1 MSLIDFL
8 SLTFANIGNDTKS
21 LNKKYSGTK
30 RLHGF
35 ADRTSA
41 IMSYDSATRSFSIT
55 QTGGVKYWFEGVEI
69 IANETLTIQHSQFV
83 NNYFIYFQDDSGVLS
98 VTTTPWDL
106 LVHVPV
112 CLVYYDGTKGIAWE
126 ERHGNDRDR
135 NNHRYLHET
144 HGTQYI
150 SGLNITDYTLE
161 SSLAN
166 STKFSITS
174 GLIADEDIRFPTSGI
189 TTSQNYK
196 VWYRT
201 TINSWTW
208 SDTTHPHNVISPG
221 VSYDNAGIITDAPQN
236 SYVCYYVF
244 ATTTLTTPN
253 VFLLMGQTY
262 YTTYDGAVY
271 ESLANLSFTGFPIK
285 ECVPLYKLIYKSLS
299 TSSSSGGVLMSVE
312 RLINTGAYTSK
323 QSTQY
328 LDFLSAKEPPTPLSG
343 HLTMYA
349 NTFANKIVPQFM
361 DSNGLANGIQ
371 TALYGQNV
379 VIMAPGTGTTVAT
392 QGCGVRTI
400 VSGTNAALSTPSVS
414 NTNAIMAMKR
424 IQLSTGT
431 TATGLAALTPSDRF
445 LWRGNASKLGGFYVV
460 MRVAFT
466 ATNNDLKVFLGLSN
480 TDPTAGVELSTL
492 NNHIGIILDSTDTIW
507 QISSR
512 NSTTTTKTPFPS
524 GLTRTTVFSDSNSIW
539 DVYFYAKPNDTTIYV
554 MIFNPYTNQT
564 VLETQAITS
573 NIPLNNVFLSPMV
586 CISSTTN
593 TVAKTI
599 GINKIYMETD
609 L

>member
-1 MSLIDFL
+1 MSLVDSL
-8 SLTFANIGNDTKS
+8 SLAFTNIGNDTKS
-21 LNKKYSGTK
+21 LNKKYIGTK

-41 IMSYDSATRSFSIT
+41 VMSYDSATRSFSIT

-69 IANETLTIQHSQFV
+69 IANSTLTIQHSESA
-83 NNYFIYFQDDSGVLS
+83 NNYFVYFQDNSGVLS
-98 VTTTPWDL
+98 VSNSAWDL

-112 CLVYYDGTKGIAWE
+112 CLIYYDGTKGLAWE

-150 SGLNITDYTLE
+150 SGLSIADYTLE
-161 SSLAN
+161 SSLVN
-166 STKFSITS
+166 STKFSISS
-174 GLIADEDIRFPTSGI
+174 GVIADEDIRFSTSNI
-189 TTSQNYK
+189 TTSQNYRT
-196 VWYRT
+196 WYRS
-201 TINSWTW
+201 NSNNWTW
-208 SDTTHPHNVISPG
+208 SDTTYPHNIIASSVC
-221 VSYDNAGIITDAPQN
+221 YDNSGTVTAVPEN
-236 SYVCYYVF
+236 NYVCYYVF
-244 ATTTLTTPN
+244 ATTTLSTPN
-253 VFLLMGQTY
+253 IFLLMGQSI

-271 ESLANLSFTGFPIK
+271 ESLANISVTEFPIK
-285 ECVPLYKLIYKSLS
+285 ECVPLYKLIFKSSS
-299 TSSSSGGVLMSVE
+299 TSLSSGGILMSVE
-312 RLINTGAYTSK
+312 RLINTGAYTPK
-323 QSTQY
+323 QSIQY
-328 LDFLSAKEPPTPLSG
+328 LDFLSAKEPPTPSAG

-361 DSNGLANGIQ
+361 DSNGLANGVQ

-379 VIMAPGTGTTVAT
+379 AIMAPGTGTTVAI
-392 QGCGVRTI
+392 QGCGART
-400 VSGTNAALSTPSVS
+400 VLSGTSAALSTPSAT
-414 NTNAIMAMKR
+414 NTNAIVAMKR
-424 IQLSTGT
+424 IQLSTGA
-431 TATGLAALTPSDRF
+431 TATGLAALTTSDRF

-492 NNHIGIILDSTDTIW
+492 NNHVGILLDSTDTIW

-512 NSTTTTKTPFPS
+512 NSTTTTKTPFPN
-524 GLTRTTVFSDSNSIW
+524 GLTRNTVFNDANSIW
-539 DVYFYAKPNDTTIYV
+539 DVYFYAKPNDTSIYV

-573 NIPLNNVFLSPMV
+573 TLPLNNVFLSPFV

-593 TVAKTI
+593 TVAKTV

>member
-1 MSLIDFL
+1 MSLIDSL

-69 IANETLTIQHSQFV
+69 TANSTLTIQHSQFV
-83 NNYFIYFQDDSGVLS
+83 NNYYIYFQDDSGVLS

-112 CLVYYDGTKGIAWE
+112 CLVYYDGTKGLAWE

-166 STKFSITS
+166 STKFSVTS
-174 GLIADEDIRFPTSGI
+174 GLIADEDIRFSTSGI

-221 VSYDNAGIITDAPQN
+221 VSYDSAGIITDAPQN
-236 SYVCYYVF
+236 SYVCYYVY

-271 ESLANLSFTGFPIK
+271 ESLANLVLTGFPIK
-285 ECVPLYKLIYKSLS
+285 ECVPVYKLISKSLS

-312 RLINTGAYTSK
+312 RLINTGAYTPK

-349 NTFANKIVPQFM
+349 NTFANKIVPQYM

-379 VIMAPGTGTTVAT
+379 AIMAPGTGTTVAI
-392 QGCGVRTI
+392 QGCGARTI
-400 VSGTNAALSTPSVS
+400 NIGTSAALSTPSVS
-414 NTNAIMAMKR
+414 NTNAITAMK
-424 IQLSTGT
+424 
-431 TATGLAALTPSDRF
+431 
-445 LWRGNASKLGGFYVV
+445 
-460 MRVAFT
+460 
-466 ATNNDLKVFLGLSN
+466 
-480 TDPTAGVELSTL
+480 
-492 NNHIGIILDSTDTIW
+492 
-507 QISSR
+507 
-512 NSTTTTKTPFPS
+512 
-524 GLTRTTVFSDSNSIW
+524 
-539 DVYFYAKPNDTTIYV
+539 
-554 MIFNPYTNQT
+554 
-564 VLETQAITS
+564 
-573 NIPLNNVFLSPMV
+573 
-586 CISSTTN
+586 
-593 TVAKTI
+593 
-599 GINKIYMETD
+599 
-609 L
+609 

>member
-1 MSLIDFL
+1 MSLIDSL
-8 SLTFANIGNDTKS
+8 SLTFTSIGDDTKS

-41 IMSYDSATRSFSIT
+41 DMSYDSATRSFSIT

-69 IANETLTIQHSQFV
+69 IANSTLTIQHSESA
-83 NNYFIYFQDDSGVLS
+83 NNYFVYFQDNSGVLS

-166 STKFSITS
+166 STKFSISS
-174 GLIADEDIRFPTSGI
+174 GVIADEDIRFSTSNI
-189 TTSQNYK
+189 TTSQNYRT
-196 VWYRT
+196 WYRS
-201 TINSWTW
+201 NSNNWTW
-208 SDTTHPHNVISPG
+208 SDTTYPHNIIASSVC
-221 VSYDNAGIITDAPQN
+221 YDNSGTVTAVPEN
-236 SYVCYYVF
+236 NYVCYYVF
-244 ATTTLTTPN
+244 ATTTLSTPN
-253 VFLLMGQTY
+253 IFLLMGQSI

-271 ESLANLSFTGFPIK
+271 ESLANISVTGFPIK
-285 ECVPLYKLIYKSLS
+285 ECVPVYKLIYKASSASL
-299 TSSSSGGVLMSVE
+299 SSGGILMNIE
-312 RLINTGAYTSK
+312 RLINTGAYTPK
-323 QSTQY
+323 QPIQY

-379 VIMAPGTGTTVAT
+379 ALIAPGTGSVLTSV
-392 QGCGVRTI
+392 GCGARSVNI
-400 VSGTNAALSTPSVS
+400 GTSASITSPVPTNSNAVL
-414 NTNAIMAMKR
+414 AMKS
-424 IQLSTGT
+424 IQISTGS
-431 TATGLAALTPSDRF
+431 TATGLLSLTTTDRF
-445 LWRGNASKLGGFYVV
+445 LWRGNADKLGGFFVV

-466 ATNNDLKVFLGLSN
+466 ATSNDLRVFLGLSG
-480 TDPTAGVELSTL
+480 TDPTSNVELSTV
-492 NNHIGIILDSTDTIW
+492 NNSIGVCLDSTDSVW

-512 NSTTTTKTPFPS
+512 NSTTTTKTPFPNE
-524 GLTRTTVFSDSNSIW
+524 LTRSTVFNDANSIW
-539 DVYFYAKPNDTTIYV
+539 DVYFYAKPNDSTIYV
-554 MIFNPYTNQT
+554 MIFNPYTNQI

-573 NIPLNNVFLSPMV
+573 TLPSNTVFLSPML
-586 CISSTTN
+586 CLSSTTG
-593 TVAKTI
+593 TAAKTMRV
-599 GINKIYMETD
+599 NKIYMETD